1 MNSLRTAA
9 ILFTLLFV
17 ITGVAYP
24 AAVLL
29 AAGIAFPFQAHGS
42 LVLAADGQVAGSL
55 LLGQN
60 SSLPAYFQGR
70 PSATTGMPYNA
81 AGSAGSNLG
90 PTNPALLGDVE
101 MRVASLRDQG
111 INGPIPSDLVMAS
124 GSGLDPHLSLDAALL
139 QVPVVAGARG
149 ISEDALR
156 ERVLSHAVY
165 PLVTFSGA
173 YVNVADLNRE
183 LDRWPGGDENG

>member
-42 LVLAADGQVAGSL
+42 LVLAADDQVAGSF

-60 SSLPAYFQGR
+60 SSLPTYFQGR

-124 GSGLDPHLSLDAALL
+124 GSG
-139 QVPVVAGARG
+139 PVVAGARG

-165 PLVTFSGA
+165 PLVPFSGA